1 MNETS
6 LSLLDRAAD
15 QADSESWNRL
25 VELYTPLLNGWLARY
40 QVQDSDADDLVQEV
54 LTVIARELPDFR
66 HNRRTGAFR
75 NWLRTILVH
84 RLRDFW
90 RARQYRPIAT
100 GDSDIQRKL
109 DELADE
115 ASEASRVWNQ
125 QHDEHV
131 MRQLFDVVRPKVAP
145 KTWEAFRL
153 QMFDGVS
160 ASETAGKLGISVDS
174 TYAAKSR
181 VLRILRQEAGGL
193 IDS

>member
-6 LSLLDRAAD
+6 LSLLDRAAA
-15 QADSESWNRL
+15 QADSESWDRL
-25 VELYTPLLNGWLARY
+25 VELYAPLLKRWLDRHH
-40 QVQDSDADDLVQEV
+40 VQDSDADDLIQEV
-54 LTVIARELPDFR
+54 LTVVARELPAFR
-66 HNRRTGAFR
+66 HNQRKGAFR

-115 ASEASRVWNQ
+115 TSEVSRIWNQ

-131 MRQLFDVVRPKVAP
+131 MRQLFAAVRPKVAP
-145 KTWEAFRL
+145 KTWEAFRR
-153 QMFDGVS
+153 QMFDGAS
-160 ASETAGKLGISVDS
+160 ASEAAGELGISVDS
-174 TYAAKSR
+174 AYAAKSR

-193 IDS
+193 ID